1 MVQDEQDAYRVFLRL
16 AQAGQDQLNAGW
28 LATPAASADANVPDA
43 VAHVDVALANL
54 QDQLGEVLL
63 AAPQAV
69 GQAAQDLYT
78 ALRSA
83 ADAQFDLHTQN
94 YGHTERLAGLD
105 RDAFRQHT
113 DQVRAAR
120 EAYIQAVRQRRTSIT
135 AAPSDAASAIRLMRA
150 APADAAW
157 LITLSQRMPMH
168 RIPHT
173 LDRDVRDA
181 LDRLS
186 RPDIRFTDPE
196 LVAAHQGLVAALLH
210 LVDEFDGT
218 YAPDAPGPVT
228 YTEVPPEWKRTDP
241 SLYYQ
246 TVRVLAQARDTVLAR
261 YEEMMNV
268 MSSTGNLPA
277 PQDPPPAQNF
287 HVTSG
292 DNSPVNVNAAYAA
305 SSGTATAGAAPAP
318 QMAAP
323 STSTPWYSNNVVWT
337 GVGAVG
343 SVAAAVI
350 AYFAL
355 VK

>member
-1 MVQDEQDAYRVFLRL
+1 M
-16 AQAGQDQLNAGW
+16 
-28 LATPAASADANVPDA
+28 PDA
-43 VAHVDVALANL
+43 VARVDVGLANL

-69 GQAAQDLYT
+69 EQAAQDLYT
-78 ALRSA
+78 ALRNA

-94 YGHTERLAGLD
+94 YGHAERLAGLD
-105 RDAFRQHT
+105 SDAFRQHT
-113 DQVRAAR
+113 DHVRAAR
-120 EAYIQAVRQRRTSIT
+120 EAYIQAVRHRRTSIT
-135 AAPSDAASAIRLMRA
+135 AAPSDAASAIRVMRA

-157 LITLSQRMPMH
+157 LTTLWQRPRMN

-186 RPDIRFTDPE
+186 RPDIRFADPE
-196 LVAAHQGLVAALLH
+196 LVAAHQGLVAALVH

-218 YAPDAPGPVT
+218 FAPDAPGPVT

-246 TVRVLAQARDTVLAR
+246 TVRVLSQARDTVLAR

-287 HVTSG
+287 NVTSG
-292 DNSPVNVNAAYAA
+292 DNSPVSVNAAFAA
-305 SSGTATAGAAPAP
+305 GSGTAQAGASPAS
-318 QMAAP
+318 QP
-323 STSTPWYSNNVVWT
+323 STPTLGPWYRSNVFWT
-337 GVGAVG
+337 GAGAIG
-343 SVAAAVI
+343 SLGAAVI